1 MKAAFFLCLFVSFIG
16 AGAFITPLQRNDDN
30 DSIRLAIG
38 PQCGRLSGSVSDV
51 NAGVDLST
59 IKTIVSF
66 GVS

>member
-1 MKAAFFLCLFVSFIG
+1 MKAAFSLCLFASLIG
-16 AGAFITPLQRNDDN
+16 AGALLTPLQRNDGN
-30 DSIRLAIG
+30 DSIRLAVG